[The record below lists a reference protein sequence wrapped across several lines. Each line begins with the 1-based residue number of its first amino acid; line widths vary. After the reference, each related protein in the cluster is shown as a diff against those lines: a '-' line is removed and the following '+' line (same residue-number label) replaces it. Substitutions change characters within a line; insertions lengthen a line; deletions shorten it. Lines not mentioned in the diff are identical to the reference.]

1 MIGKFLLKI
10 ESLVSANKVILI
22 VLLGAFLLRL
32 PSLFEPLWYIDEAIY
47 VVVGQEINRG
57 SLLYSQIFDHKTPGI
72 YYLAA
77 RSTKL
82 LGHTIWS
89 FKFLLLTWMLP
100 SLIAFYV
107 LGKKL
112 FDKKIAI
119 ASLVVL
125 AILTST
131 IPLEGNLV
139 NSELLMILP
148 SSLGILL
155 GLNKRYFAAGLLF
168 SASFLLKFTGIFDF
182 GAFFVFLILSVRAG
196 EILSTVKNLFRLS
209 FGWIVPI
216 LVVSL
221 YFFIEGGFSAYIN
234 SILFYNVSYTSYGN
248 SFLFSNSLLVLKL
261 LPVFIVF
268 AFFAARGF
276 INFRKTGDTKF
287 SNFDFLI
294 IWLSFTFY
302 AAVFGGRPYEHYLI
316 QAVPAFSLIIGAIL
330 FNKSFLKVGLAAIIL
345 VSVLVPVLEFRPRID
360 FGHYYFNFF
369 KFVAGKTNF
378 EEYTAGFGQQ
388 IPINYAIASYVSGCA
403 VYTQGDSCI
412 IQRTQD
418 GDKLYIFANEP
429 AVYFLS
435 GLQPASKYITFFHLA
450 GTEASR
456 KEASRSIAKNKPGFI
471 LVQKPKPGDFP
482 ELEKII
488 NSDYNLVTYYEN
500 FVIYQL
506 KESLQ
511 Q

>member
-77 RSTKL
+77 WSTKL

-131 IPLEGNLV
+131 TPLEGSIV

-209 FGWIVPI
+209 LGWFVPI

-221 YFFIEGGFSAYIN
+221 YFLIEGGFATYVTSV
-234 SILFYNVSYTSYGN
+234 LFYNVSYTSYGN
-248 SFLFSNSLLVLKL
+248 SFLFSNSLLVFKL
-261 LPVFIVF
+261 LPVFTILG
-268 AFFAARGF
+268 FFALREF
-276 INFRKTGDTKF
+276 INFRKTGSTHF

-294 IWLSFTFY
+294 VWLSFTFY
-302 AAVFGGRPYEHYLI
+302 AAVVGGRPYEHYLI
-316 QAVPAFSLIIGAIL
+316 QAAPAFSFLVGAIL
-330 FNKSFLKVGLAAIIL
+330 FNKSFLRVGLSAIVI
-345 VSVLVPVLEFRPRID
+345 VSILVPVLGFRPHINL
-360 FGHYYFNFF
+360 GYYTNFF
-369 KFVAGKTNF
+369 KFIGGRTNF
-378 EEYTAGFGQQ
+378 EEYAAGFGQQ
-388 IPINYAIASYVSGCA
+388 IPVNYAVSSYLNGCA
-403 VYTQGDSCI
+403 VYSLGDSCVN
-412 IQRTQD
+412 QRTQV
-418 GDKLYIFANEP
+418 GDSLYIFGNEP
-429 AVYFLS
+429 AIYFLS
-435 GLQPASKYITFFHLA
+435 GLQPASKYITFFHVA
-450 GTEASR
+450 GTETSR
-456 KEASRSIAKNKPGFI
+456 KETGFAIAKNEPKFI

-488 NSDYNLVTYYEN
+488 NSDYNLVAYYEN

-506 KESLQ
+506 KESIQ
-511 Q
+511 R

>member
-22 VLLGAFLLRL
+22 VLLGVFLLRV

-47 VVVGQEINRG
+47 MVVVQEINRG

-77 RSTKL
+77 WSTKL

-131 IPLEGNLV
+131 TPLEGSIV

-155 GLNKRYFAAGLLF
+155 GLNKRDFA
-168 SASFLLKFTGIFDF
+168 
-182 GAFFVFLILSVRAG
+182 AFFVFLILSVRAG

-209 FGWIVPI
+209 LGWFVPI

-221 YFFIEGGFSAYIN
+221 YFLIEGGFATYVN
-234 SILFYNVSYTSYGN
+234 SVLFYNVSYTSYGN
-248 SFLFSNSLLVLKL
+248 SFLFSNSLLVFKL
-261 LPVFIVF
+261 LPVFTIL
-268 AFFAARGF
+268 AFFALRGF
-276 INFRKTGDTKF
+276 INFRRTGSTHF

-294 IWLSFTFY
+294 VWLSFTFY

-316 QAVPAFSLIIGAIL
+316 QAVPAFSLIVGAIL

-378 EEYTAGFGQQ
+378 EEYTASFGQQ
-388 IPINYAIASYVSGCA
+388 IPINYAISSYLSGCA
-403 VYTQGDSCI
+403 AYSQGNTCVH
-412 IQRTQD
+412 QRTQS
-418 GDKLYIFANEP
+418 GDRLYIFGNEP
-429 AVYFLS
+429 AIYFLTN
-435 GLQPASKYITFFHLA
+435 LQPASRYITFFHVA
-450 GTEASR
+450 GTQASKNEAGF
-456 KEASRSIAKNKPGFI
+456 AIAKNAPKFI

-506 KESLQ
+506 KES
-511 Q
+511 

>member
-1 MIGKFLLKI
+1 MVGKFLLKI

-22 VLLGAFLLRL
+22 VPLGVFLLRL

-47 VVVGQEINRG
+47 VAIGQEINRG

-72 YYLAA
+72 YFLAA
-77 RSTKL
+77 WSTKL
-82 LGHTIWS
+82 LGYTVWS
-89 FKFLLLTWMLP
+89 FKFLLLTWMIP
-100 SLIAFYV
+100 TLIAFYV
-107 LGKKL
+107 LGKRL

-119 ASLVVL
+119 TSVVVL

-131 IPLEGNLV
+131 TPLEGNIV

-182 GAFFVFLILSVRAG
+182 GAFFVFLILSVNRG
-196 EILSTVKNLFRLS
+196 EVVATVKNLLRLN
-209 FGWIVPI
+209 FGWLIPI

-221 YFFIEGGFSAYIN
+221 YFFIEGGFSAYVN

-248 SFLFSNSLLVLKL
+248 SFLFSNLLLVFKL
-261 LPVFIVF
+261 LPVFTIL
-268 AFFAARGF
+268 AFFALRGF
-276 INFRKTGDTKF
+276 INFRRTGSTHF

-294 IWLSFTFY
+294 VWLSFTFY
-302 AAVFGGRPYEHYLI
+302 AAIFGGRPYEHYLI
-316 QAVPAFSLIIGAIL
+316 QAVPAFSFLVGAIL
-330 FNKSFLKVGLAAIIL
+330 FNKSFLRVGLSAIVIVSIL
-345 VSVLVPVLEFRPRID
+345 IPLLGFRPHINLGYYTNFLKFIGGRI
-360 FGHYYFNFF
+360 
-369 KFVAGKTNF
+369 NF
-378 EEYTAGFGQQ
+378 EEYAAGFGQQ
-388 IPINYAIASYVSGCA
+388 IPINYAMASYLNGCA
-403 VYTQGDSCI
+403 FYGQGDFCA
-412 IQRTQD
+412 IQRTQEE
-418 GDKLYIFANEP
+418 DKLYIFANEP
-429 AVYFLS
+429 AIYFLS
-435 GLQPASKYITFFHLA
+435 NLQPASKYITFFHVA
-450 GTEASR
+450 GTETSR
-456 KEASRSIAKNKPGFI
+456 REAGFAIAKNEPKFI